1 MTEPLSFN
9 ELVPVKRRNIGE
21 IQVQTVNARQL
32 HAALMVGRDFA
43 TWIKARIDR
52 YGFTENVD
60 FVTEVFTKTGGN
72 SQSPDRGIDHTGGK
86 PVVDYHLSI
95 GMAKELAMVEN
106 NERGR
111 AVRRHFIEC
120 ERLVLDAL
128 GGGGQFD
135 MKAVGGMMKGIIQ
148 KQVNDAI
155 RVSLPQIV
163 ATAIS
168 VDPRVAAVEYVSVR
182 QLLDDAKA
190 MTKGRNSLNRKVG
203 RRLRDQIAVR
213 SDIHARRCP
222 HSRVWLY
229 PVDFANAW
237 MAEHGGALVHDHNA
251 RVAGQGVIQFPRRKP
266 RRSHD
271 GQPGA
276 AL

>member
-1 MTEPLSFN
+1 MTNPLSFN
-9 ELVPVKRRNIGE
+9 ELVPVKRRDIGE

-60 FVTEVFTKTGGN
+60 FVTEVFTKTGEN

-106 NERGR
+106 NDRGR

-120 ERLVLDAL
+120 ERLVLDAM
-128 GGGGQFD
+128 GNGGQFD

-163 ATAIS
+163 ATAIAN
-168 VDPRVAAVEYVSVR
+168 DPRVAVEEYVSVR
-182 QLLDDAKA
+182 QLLDEAKA
-190 MTKGRNSLNRKVG
+190 LQKGRRSLNRKIG
-203 RRLRDQIAVR
+203 NRLRDAIAQVEGISAKR
-213 SDIHARRCP
+213 AP
-222 HSRVWLY
+222 YFNVWLF
-229 PVDFANAW
+229 PVTFAKTW
-237 MAEHGGALVHDHNA
+237 MREHGASLVVDHNA
-251 RVAGQGVIQFPRRKP
+251 RMSGQGVIRFPRRGSKP
-266 RRSHD
+266 ASDTSH
-271 GQPGA
+271 
-276 AL
+276 